1 MKYLIAFVVG
11 LIVGGAL
18 VYYLFFG
25 TPKIKLPTGEAVRAP
40 EVSGD
45 APGTVLLTLDE
56 KFFDTLLASLFRD
69 FSPPT
74 FPLQIGEAKDETNNY
89 FAGFKTPR
97 GFADARKV
105 AFLNI
110 QNSTPQ
116 GGNAQAGC
124 PNQVMIVREMKG
136 VNTTVRFVDGKVV
149 SPIAFTGSYLVPVI
163 GQCIDFHGAAK
174 ANITL
179 KFDQEKQTLYGQI
192 NVEGVDLENAP
203 AFNSVI
209 TSYVQNA
216 INSRVNPVEVLRAS
230 QLTLNIPVQSSNGT
244 LKAQVKDVRSEIKDN
259 ALRLH
264 ITYDFSGAK
273 NAPPQS

>member
-1 MKYLIAFVVG
+1 MRYIITFVVG

-25 TPKIKLPTGEAVRAP
+25 TPKIKLPTGETVRAP
-40 EVSGD
+40 EMSGD

-56 KFFDTLLASLFRD
+56 KFFDTLLTSLFRD

-74 FPLQIGEAKDETNNY
+74 FPLQIGDATDASNNY
-89 FAGFKTPR
+89 FAGFKTMR
-97 GFADARKV
+97 DFNSAREVK
-105 AFLNI
+105 FLNV
-110 QNSTPQ
+110 QNN
-116 GGNAQAGC
+116 NAPAGC
-124 PNQVMIVREMKG
+124 PNQVMIVGGTKG
-136 VNTTVRFVDGKVV
+136 VNTTVRFIDGKIV
-149 SPIAFTGSYLVPVI
+149 SPIAFTGSYLVPVV
-163 GQCIDFHGAAK
+163 GQCIDFRGAAR
-174 ANITL
+174 ANISL
-179 KFDQEKQTLYGQI
+179 KFDPEKQTLYGQI

-203 AFNSVI
+203 AFNSLI

-264 ITYDFSGAK
+264 ITYDFSGTK
-273 NAPPQS
+273 NGKPQS